1 MPELIVLNKV
11 LHKPK
16 NGEPAYKMWLPMGG
30 NLFQSIYSSDTMT
43 LIKEGDEIYLV
54 LDARR
59 NYKVLVE
66 QEKQFHTHKGFIELG
81 ALIGQPY
88 GITVTSSLGISFY
101 VLKPLIRDRVLKTD
115 RHTQVLYPKDISY
128 ILFQLGIGPGSTVV
142 EAGTGSGA
150 LTMALANAVRPDG
163 KIYSYDISE
172 KHQNT
177 AAKNILRSGLMPY
190 VDLGII
196 DITEGIPKEDV
207 DAVILDMAT
216 PWQVIQHA
224 WKALAGSGVFLSFSP
239 TIEQVMKTTEELNN
253 HPFIE
258 IETVEL
264 IMREITVAPNKTRPK
279 TQMIGHSGYLT
290 SARKVTK
297 LLE

>member
-1 MPELIVLNKV
+1 
-11 LHKPK
+11 
-16 NGEPAYKMWLPMGG
+16 
-30 NLFQSIYSSDTMT
+30 MT

-54 LDARR
+54 LDHRR
-59 NYKVLVE
+59 NYKIQVE
-66 QEKQFHTHKGFIELG
+66 KDKQFHTHKGFIELG
-81 ALIGQPY
+81 ELIGQPY
-88 GITVTSSLGISFY
+88 GITVTSSLGVSFY

-150 LTMALANAVRPDG
+150 LTMALANTVRPNG

-172 KHQNT
+172 KHQKT
-177 AAKNILRSGLMPY
+177 AAKNIERSGLMPY
-190 VDLGII
+190 VDLDIR
-196 DITEGIPKEDV
+196 DITEGIPHEDV

-216 PWQVIQHA
+216 PWLVVEHA
-224 WKALAGSGVFLSFSP
+224 WKAMAGSAMFLSFSP
-239 TIEQVMKTTEELNN
+239 TIEQVMKTTEELNK

-264 IMREITVAPNKTRPK
+264 ILREITVAYNKTRPK

>member
-1 MPELIVLNKV
+1 
-11 LHKPK
+11 
-16 NGEPAYKMWLPMGG
+16 MGG

-66 QEKQFHTHKGFIELG
+66 QEKKFHTHKGFIELG
-81 ALIGQPY
+81 LLIGQPY
-88 GITVTSSLGISFY
+88 GITVTSSLGVSFY

-239 TIEQVMKTTEELNN
+239 TIEQVMKTTEALNN

-264 IMREITVAPNKTRPK
+264 MLREITVAPNKTRPK

>member
-1 MPELIVLNKV
+1 VASYGRKFIPELLF
-11 LHKPK
+11 
-16 NGEPAYKMWLPMGG
+16 LP
-30 NLFQSIYSSDTMT
+30 NMT

-54 LDARR
+54 LDHRR
-59 NYKVLVE
+59 NYKVQVE
-66 QEKQFHTHKGFIELG
+66 QDKQFHTHKGFIELG
-81 ALIGQPY
+81 EIIGKPY
-88 GITVTSSLGISFY
+88 GIIVTSSLGVSFY

-128 ILFQLGIGPGSTVV
+128 ILFQLGIGPGSRVV

-150 LTMALANAVRPDG
+150 LTMALANVVRPDG

-177 AAKNILRSGLMPY
+177 AAKNIERSGLMPY
-190 VDLGII
+190 VDLGIH
-196 DITEGIPKEDV
+196 DITQGIPHEDV

-216 PWQVIQHA
+216 PWQVVKHA
-224 WKALAGSGVFLSFSP
+224 WDAMAGSAVFLSFSP

-258 IETVEL
+258 VETIEL
-264 IMREITVAPNKTRPK
+264 MLREITVAYNKTRPK

-290 SARKVTK
+290 STRKVMK

>member
-1 MPELIVLNKV
+1 
-11 LHKPK
+11 
-16 NGEPAYKMWLPMGG
+16 
-30 NLFQSIYSSDTMT
+30 MT

-54 LDARR
+54 LDHRR
-59 NYKVLVE
+59 NYKVQV
-66 QEKQFHTHKGFIELG
+66 QKDKQFHTHKGFIELG
-81 ALIGQPY
+81 ELINQPY
-88 GITVTSSLGISFY
+88 GITVTSSLGVSFY

-115 RHTQVLYPKDISY
+115 RRTQVLYPKDIGY
-128 ILFQLGIGPGSTVV
+128 ILLQLGIGPGSTVV

-150 LTMALANAVRPDG
+150 LTMALANVVRPNG
-163 KIYSYDISE
+163 KVYSYDINE

-177 AAKNILRSGLMPY
+177 AAKNIQKSGLMPY
-190 VDLGII
+190 VDLDIL
-196 DITEGIPKEDV
+196 DITKGIPQEDV

-216 PWQVIQHA
+216 PWQVIEHA
-224 WKALAGSGVFLSFSP
+224 WKAMAGSAVFLSFSP
-239 TIEQVMKTTEELNN
+239 IIEQVMKTTEELNK

-264 IMREITVAPNKTRPK
+264 MLREITVAYNKTRPK